1 MSDDVLVQQ
10 DGKILRITLN
20 RPDAGNMATDEMA
33 RALTRTLGEA
43 GTKAE
48 AIVLRGNGANF
59 CLGRAGMTGGPPPSV
74 PEAIER
80 RRAFEVV
87 FDCYAAF
94 RRCEVPVIGAI
105 HGRAAGFGC
114 AIAALCDVTFA
125 AADATFQVP
134 EMAHNILPTMVMSAL
149 HDRVPRKA
157 IGYLTW
163 STAVINAERALSLGI
178 ASEVVPASGLDDAV
192 ASFCDM
198 ILKTPPIAVRG
209 VKEYLRSGLH
219 TDPQASIDY
228 ARNLHAVVNASSEI
242 RKKG

>member
-1 MSDDVLVQQ
+1 MSDDILVQQ
-10 DGKILRITLN
+10 DGKILRVTLN
-20 RPDAGNMATDEMA
+20 RPDAGNAATDDMA
-33 RALTRTLGEA
+33 RTLTRVLGEA
-43 GTKAE
+43 GKTSE
-48 AIVLRGNGANF
+48 LVVLRGNGANF
-59 CLGRAGMTGGPPPSV
+59 CLGRAGMTGGPPPTV

-94 RRCEVPVIGAI
+94 RRCEVPVVGAI

-114 AIAALCDVTFA
+114 AIAALCDVTM
-125 AADATFQVP
+125 AADDASFQVP

-163 STAVINAERALSLGI
+163 STTVIDAERALTFGI
-178 ASEVVPASGLDDAV
+178 VSEVVPTAGLDDAV
-192 ASFCDM
+192 AGFCDM

-228 ARNLHAVVNASSEI
+228 ARNLHAVINASSEI
-242 RKKG
+242 RKK